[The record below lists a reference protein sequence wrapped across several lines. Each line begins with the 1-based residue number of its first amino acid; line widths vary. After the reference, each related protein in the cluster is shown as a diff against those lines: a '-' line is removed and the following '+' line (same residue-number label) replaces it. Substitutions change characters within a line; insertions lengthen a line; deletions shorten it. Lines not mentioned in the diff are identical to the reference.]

1 MSTDPNM
8 FYENED
14 ENFEDCD
21 TCIHR
26 DAGNQEC
33 DTCEG
38 GRNFEEKDD

>member
-21 TCIHR
+21 TCMHE
-26 DAGNQEC
+26 DDQFC
-33 DTCEG
+33 DTCSG
-38 GRNFEEKDD
+38 GSNWEEKDD